1 MAVYIKGIGNISPQN
16 TFDNA
21 SFLDD
26 FIEFDGKFLLAE
38 EPNYKE
44 LLPPKSRRR
53 MSKIVKM
60 GVTAA
65 RHSLEDA
72 GVETPDAIITGTGL
86 GCLKDTEKFMTSIIH
101 DKEKFLTPISFIQ
114 STHNTVGGTIAIM
127 LKCYGYNFT
136 YVHRGFSF
144 ESALMD
150 GFMMTNETESGNYLI
165 GGVDEMTDNFY
176 KTRRLLGRFKEGG
189 IKNTELTSYKDPG
202 IIPGEG
208 SHFFVLS
215 KDKDTGKTYASMDAM
230 TTFYRPKDNAAVEK
244 EITAF
249 LERNNL
255 TLEDIDCVV
264 LGNAGDH
271 ANDDVFLHLQ
281 EHYFQHQIQTY
292 FKHLS
297 GEYYTASGFGFW
309 QAVKI
314 AHTQKVPDI
323 VRLNKVDRPIKK
335 VLMYNHYNRINHSLM
350 LVSHVGV

>member
-1 MAVYIKGIGNISPQN
+1 MAVYIKGIGNISPQH
-16 TFDNA
+16 TFDND

-26 FIEFDGKFLLAE
+26 FIEYEEKFLLAT
-38 EPNYKE
+38 EPNYKDF
-44 LLPPKSRRR
+44 LPAKSRRR

-65 RHSLEDA
+65 LHSLKDA
-72 GVETPDAIITGTGL
+72 GIETPDAIITGTGL
-86 GCLKDTEKFMTSIIH
+86 GCLKDTEKFMTAIIN

-150 GFMMTNETESGNYLI
+150 GFMMTNENESGNYLI
-165 GGVDEMTDNFY
+165 GGVDEMTENFY
-176 KTRRLLGRFKEGG
+176 KTRRLLGRFKDEEV
-189 IKNTELTSYKDPG
+189 KNTELNSYKIPG
-202 IIPGEG
+202 NIPGEG
-208 SHFFVLS
+208 ASFFVLS
-215 KDKDTGKTYASMDAM
+215 NDKTTGKTYGSLDAM
-230 TTFYRPKDNAAVEK
+230 TTFYRPKDNTAVEK

-264 LGNAGDH
+264 LGNSGDKE
-271 ANDDVFLHLQ
+271 NDEVFLHLQ
-281 EHYFQHQIQTY
+281 EHYFQKQIQTY
-292 FKHLS
+292 FKHLC

-314 AHTQKVPDI
+314 ASTQRVPDSI
-323 VRLNKVDRPIKK
+323 RLNEIDRPIKK
-335 VLMYNHYNRINHSLM
+335 VLMYNHYNKVNHSLI